1 MRAKMIWNAVVF
13 VKAMCKWLN
22 QQAEILMR
30 SISYSWNFGIGIE
43 TLNSAGKSIG
53 YETKTLIKP
62 YAKKCVKIFSE
73 NPSGHLTRW
82 RNCEYVRSQ

>member
-13 VKAMCKWLN
+13 VKALCKWLN
-22 QQAEILMR
+22 HQSTSREEAEVLMR

-62 YAKKCVKIFSE
+62 YAKKCEKVFRKI
-73 NPSGHLTRW
+73 HQ
-82 RNCEYVRSQ
+82 VI